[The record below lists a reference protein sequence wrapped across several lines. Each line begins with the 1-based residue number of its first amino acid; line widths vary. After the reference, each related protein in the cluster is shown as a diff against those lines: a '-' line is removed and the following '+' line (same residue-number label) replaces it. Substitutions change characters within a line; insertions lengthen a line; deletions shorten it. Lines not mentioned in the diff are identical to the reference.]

1 MIKQP
6 WLLAVS
12 GVCLLVALW
21 LVADRTMFL
30 WSAEKTIGTVTE
42 LSGRNE
48 RCGRRKSRYS
58 CTKFSAQVQYATR
71 SGSTHTL
78 DISAGSARGH
88 NQPATRAR
96 VRKDGPVPVVYAPDQ
111 PDRAYEDT
119 LFGVWGA
126 PLMAG
131 FAQIATFL
139 GSLAEGRKRRSS

>member
-12 GVCLLVALW
+12 GVCLLLALW

-30 WSAEKTIGTVTE
+30 RSAEETIGTVVE

-58 CTKFSAQVQYATR
+58 CTKFAAQVQYQTQN
-71 SGSTHTL
+71 GSTHTL
-78 DISAGSARGH
+78 QISAGSARGH
-88 NQPATRAR
+88 NQPTSRAR
-96 VRKDGPVPVVYAPDQ
+96 VRKDGPVSVVYAPDQ
-111 PDRAYEDT
+111 PTRAYENT
-119 LFGVWGA
+119 VFAVWGA
-126 PLMAG
+126 PLLAG

-139 GSLAEGRKRRSS
+139 GSLVQGRKRGS